1 MSNDDLYE
9 IALQRNQMVT
19 MIDSAGR
26 MLEVRSEMRRRFV
39 YWVAANEVCAFCSS
53 VYFFFLFLNGSK
65 SKYRKN
71 PG

>member
-1 MSNDDLYE
+1 MSNDDVYE

-39 YWVAANEVCAFCSS
+39 YWVAANEVCPFCSS
-53 VYFFFLFLNGSK
+53 VVSSFSFS
-65 SKYRKN
+65 
-71 PG
+71 

>member
-53 VYFFFLFLNGSK
+53 V
-65 SKYRKN
+65 
-71 PG
+71 